1 MNAVLY
7 LRVSTAG
14 QAVDG
19 FGMDVQEKACRAYA
33 KAHGLNIVATFRDEG
48 VSGTLDAAERE
59 GLMDA
64 LTALQDG
71 AVDVLLVAR
80 LDRLARSLTVQEA
93 VLAQVWKANRT
104 LHSADLGEVLRD
116 DPDDPMRT
124 AMRQMAGVFAE
135 LDRGMVVKRM
145 RDGRRAK
152 AAQGGRAVGPAPF
165 GYLAKDGMLHLVP
178 AEQRALTRMRELR
191 DQGCTMAQIAD
202 ALAAEGHPTKRGGGW
217 SSPVVS
223 RILSRPPVPL
233 VQIADLDLS
242 EALDPTDLTKEPAA
256 HAA

>member
-1 MNAVLY
+1 MNAVMY
-7 LRVSTAG
+7 LRVSSVG
-14 QAVDG
+14 QLDG
-19 FGMDVQEKACRAYA
+19 FGLDVQEEACRAYA
-33 KAHGLNIVATFRDEG
+33 NAHGLHITATFRDEG
-48 VSGTLDAAERE
+48 VSGMLDATERE

-71 AVDVLLVAR
+71 SVDLLLVAR

-93 VLAQVWKANRT
+93 VLAQVWTANRT
-104 LHSADLGEVLRD
+104 LHSADVGEVLRD
-116 DPDDPMRT
+116 DPDDPLRT

-152 AAQGGRAVGPAPF
+152 AAQGGRAVGPAPY
-165 GYLAKDGMLHLVP
+165 GYLAKDGMLHLVH
-178 AEQRALTRMRELR
+178 AEQLALARMHELR
-191 DQGCTMAQIAD
+191 LTGCTMAEIAVT
-202 ALAAEGHPTKRGGGW
+202 LAEENHPTKRGGGW

-233 VQIADLDLS
+233 VQIADVDLS
-242 EALDPTDLTKEPAA
+242 EAITPTNLTKEPAA